1 MHGVRTICFHTM
13 TVTNRDGQLELFD
26 LSGHPATKP
35 RQPSLGRFMLQIRQD
50 QLVVAGIAGLVG
62 LTIVFAL
69 GVERGKQLVRA
80 ERVLLAR
87 EEPLPVSE
95 PAADKPAAK
104 IVKPATAAPTVSVKP
119 SAPSK
124 LAASTKPATLV
135 SQASRYAIQVVSYR
149 QLQLAKREL
158 DRLQAKGERAFL
170 VTRNGLTVLCVG
182 PFPTKDHAKEKLVQ
196 LQSRYQ
202 GCFLKII

>member
-1 MHGVRTICFHTM
+1 M

-26 LSGHPATKP
+26 LSGHPAAKP
-35 RQPSLGRFMLQIRQD
+35 RPPSLGRLILQIRQD
-50 QLVVAGIAGLVG
+50 QLVVAGIAGVVG

-69 GVERGKQLVRA
+69 GVERGKQLVRS

-87 EEPLPVSE
+87 EQPLSMSAPVADGPKTSADQ
-95 PAADKPAAK
+95 AAKPAA
-104 IVKPATAAPTVSVKP
+104 PAAKTAKAATSTPTAPVKP

-124 LAASTKPATLV
+124 LAAST

-149 QLQLAKREL
+149 QPQLAKREL

-170 VTRNGLTVLCVG
+170 VMRKGFTVLCVG
-182 PFPTKDHAKEKLVQ
+182 PFPSKDNAKEKLVQ
-196 LQSRYQ
+196 LKDRYQ
-202 GCFLKII
+202 GCFLKTL